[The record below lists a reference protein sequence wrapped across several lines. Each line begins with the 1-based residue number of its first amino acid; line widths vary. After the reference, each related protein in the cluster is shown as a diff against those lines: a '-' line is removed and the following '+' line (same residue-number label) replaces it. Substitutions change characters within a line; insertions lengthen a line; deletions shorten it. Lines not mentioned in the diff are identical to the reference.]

1 MRMLRTRLA
10 VLAATLAVA
19 LTPWLADA
27 SCATARQA
35 PSPISGVV
43 ILKIGGGHVVNVG
56 NKLFAA
62 LLPHPL
68 PTKFRVVNTPEGVR
82 FRDERT
88 GGVVYA
94 DPSLEP
100 FSQLSVSEPGQIP
113 PYSTWILESPEG
125 DADEGD
131 ELSAGAKVVTIKLAG
146 TDQYIGRHFAEDR
159 SLLPKRV
166 LLLPPGVQ
174 APLWTVESVG

>member
-1 MRMLRTRLA
+1 MMRTRLA

-27 SCATARQA
+27 SCAAVRQA
-35 PSPISGVV
+35 ASPISGVV
-43 ILKIGGGHVVNVG
+43 ILKIGGGHVVNIG
-56 NKLFAA
+56 DKLFAA
-62 LLPHPL
+62 LLPVPRAA
-68 PTKFRVVNTPEGVR
+68 KFRVVDTAEGVR

-100 FSQLSVSEPGQIP
+100 FSQLSVSAPGEIP
-113 PYSTWILESPEG
+113 PYSTWTVESPEDG
-125 DADEGD
+125 AD
-131 ELSAGAKVVTIKLAG
+131 SADAKVVTIKLAG
-146 TDQYIGRHFAEDR
+146 TDQYIGRHFVEDR

-174 APLWTVESVG
+174 APLWTIEPAG